1 MSISTYALSSGK
13 VQGDRLWAVSFVSPL
28 VGEMSDEI
36 IELKKKCFFLTKTLR
51 HEANSRGTIPSNKS

>member
-36 IELKKKCFFLTKTLR
+36 IELKKTKVFFL
-51 HEANSRGTIPSNKS
+51 N